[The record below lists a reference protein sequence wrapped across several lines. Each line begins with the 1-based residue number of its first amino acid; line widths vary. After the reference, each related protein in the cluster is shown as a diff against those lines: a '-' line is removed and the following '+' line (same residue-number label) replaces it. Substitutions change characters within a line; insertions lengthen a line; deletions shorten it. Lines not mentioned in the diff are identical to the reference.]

1 VLGRAVRAAQR
12 TPCTQANAK
21 REAKRNIVSTLVTGI
36 AAMSDPSGAAAA
48 NNASI
53 SNLDNNWLATQQR
66 VQYNKEMAEAK
77 TLPEQLDVIVKW
89 EGTSLRQDVIS
100 AAGFGKGHRRDGEHG
115 AGYAEQ
121 RHELHA

>member
-1 VLGRAVRAAQR
+1 MLGRAVRAAQR

-21 REAKRNIVSTLVTGI
+21 REAKRNIVSTFVTGI

-66 VQYNKEMAEAK
+66 VQYNKEMADAK

-100 AAGFGKGHRRDGEHG
+100 AA
-115 AGYAEQ
+115 
-121 RHELHA
+121 